1 MSACGRRGRVE
12 RRGALGELPA
22 PHTQRRRCEH
32 KAQNQKSH
40 CEHKSWLPVGAN
52 GVADR
57 GPLFKVTA

>member
-1 MSACGRRGRVE
+1 MPAVGVDVWSAAARSVSS
-12 RRGALGELPA
+12 
-22 PHTQRRRCEH
+22 PHRTPSPVAVNTN
-32 KAQNQKSH
+32 KDDQKSH